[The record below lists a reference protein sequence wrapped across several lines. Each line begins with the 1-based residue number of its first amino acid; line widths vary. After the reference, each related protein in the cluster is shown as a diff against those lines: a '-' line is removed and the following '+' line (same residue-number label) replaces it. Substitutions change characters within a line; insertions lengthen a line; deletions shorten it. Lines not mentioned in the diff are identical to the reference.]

1 MKLKKSYIL
10 LIVMSIFLLISIGS
24 ACASENITD
33 DGDIGLADDEGE
45 SVVLSDTSDTVENVP
60 DDTQKANTTIETE
73 NDTYKFA
80 HDGDKNI
87 SVEVKSNKS
96 NIDVNKKD
104 LTVLEGN
111 KTINFEYNNTIIA
124 IKDTLSV
131 GNHTLAINYLGSANY
146 TNSSKIITVQI
157 FGNNTIE
164 TETSVV
170 CDGKNI
176 EIPVKVFDGVE
187 YVEMIKT
194 NFNLTLVY
202 TNETGNISN
211 IPINDFDIIDGKIK
225 FTTPAQLIAASLI
238 IDYANATEP
247 KTVGIKVATE
257 IKAEVAKDQFKS
269 EEIKNISITL
279 KDGQGNLINISKN
292 DLNVLE
298 NGKPVAFTYNNTNIT
313 ITSISEGAHNLTI
326 VYKGNE
332 SYNESST
339 NVTLNVYGKN
349 QIKVPEYVVTS
360 GDVVEIPITIFNGLE
375 NITINGNNLTLNLT
389 YTNETGNVTSKII
402 TDAYNDGK
410 ISFNVNG
417 LALNKASLTIDY
429 IDTTGAKTVKINL
442 ATNVTA
448 TPDEE
453 KYRFNETNNI
463 TVKVLD
469 NTGNAINVTKAD
481 LRVFDNGK
489 EITDFTYNNQSI
501 LNVKLAEGVHNLTI
515 TYKGDETF
523 NSSSIIILQKVS
535 GDIKFNPDKTVVM
548 GNYTVVTITVNLNDG
563 ADPVDIKS
571 DKINV
576 TVYYKKG
583 NQTLNETMPVTING
597 QNISFKFPEDFDS
610 AYATISYAVNNLT
623 ANTTIKVNTEI
634 TASDLQKAD
643 SEVKNFTIEVKGTNG
658 HAINVTKD
666 NIKVFNGAKALNID
680 VNNSVITIKDA
691 LTFGVYNLTIK
702 YLGEDTY
709 LASNKTIALTVYGI
723 NTTASANINSTKKGE
738 IKVGINNGTD
748 LITITK
754 NQLNLTV
761 TYKVGNDTFNIT
773 VTEYDINNGTLTF
786 TLENGNFTTA
796 TLTIKYLNATK
807 EVKLNRIYNAIF
819 KPVNLY
825 ADYQDGNF
833 TFLVIDADDGNPLVN
848 KSVTIAGKG
857 VQLFWKNG
865 NSYSTQTTIKTDENG
880 ILTLVNENFYPG
892 LEIATIMYA
901 PNGDYNLSLT
911 GAGDLKGSNTTTI
924 TIGTIAVNIVVEKY
938 EEYYGSE
945 KKVTITVT
953 NAKTG
958 KTVSGVYILIN
969 ITGAT
974 LSTPRQLTNE
984 NGTIQL
990 GVSVLPT
997 GTYKMSLESNDTK
1010 LNHSTGSGSF
1020 TLKKIPVVITGKDV
1034 TIQYN
1039 TGTTYTI
1046 KVTKD
1051 GKGVDGVYV
1060 FVRLY
1065 STAKKYKDYI
1075 FQTDKNGKLSF
1086 SASLA
1091 VGKHKIIVTSADTRY
1106 DAKQITKTIT
1116 VKKAKAK
1123 ISAKKVKTY
1132 YKSGKTFN
1140 MKLINSKN
1148 KKPIY
1153 DAKINFKFYNT
1164 KNRVFTASSRTALNG
1179 QIKLLLDGLKP
1190 DTYKV
1195 VITGADNKNFE
1206 AKKVTT
1212 KLVIK
1217 KAPAK
1222 ISAKKLTAKK
1232 GAKKYLK
1239 IKVKNKKTK
1248 KMIAKVKVKVKVYTG
1263 KKAKT
1268 YKVKTNA
1275 KGVAKLS
1282 VKKLKVGKHKVV
1294 ITSGD
1299 KYVTAKK
1306 AKTTI
1311 KIKK

>member
-1 MKLKKSYIL
+1 
-10 LIVMSIFLLISIGS
+10 
-24 ACASENITD
+24 
-33 DGDIGLADDEGE
+33 
-45 SVVLSDTSDTVENVP
+45 
-60 DDTQKANTTIETE
+60 
-73 NDTYKFA
+73 
-80 HDGDKNI
+80 
-87 SVEVKSNKS
+87 
-96 NIDVNKKD
+96 
-104 LTVLEGN
+104 
-111 KTINFEYNNTIIA
+111 
-124 IKDTLSV
+124 
-131 GNHTLAINYLGSANY
+131 
-146 TNSSKIITVQI
+146 
-157 FGNNTIE
+157 
-164 TETSVV
+164 
-170 CDGKNI
+170 
-176 EIPVKVFDGVE
+176 
-187 YVEMIKT
+187 
-194 NFNLTLVY
+194 LVY

-211 IPINDFDIIDGKIK
+211 LTISNFDIENGKIK

-448 TPDEE
+448 TPDKE

-469 NTGNAINVTKAD
+469 NTGNPINVTKAD

-563 ADPVDIKS
+563 ADPVDIES

-658 HAINVTKD
+658 HVINVTKD

-748 LITITK
+748 LINITK
-754 NQLNLTV
+754 DQLNLTV

-1020 TLKKIPVVITGKDV
+1020 TLKKITVVITGKDV

-1051 GKGVDGVYV
+1051 GKGVNGVYV

-1065 STAKKYKDYI
+1065 STDKK
-1075 FQTDKNGKLSF
+1075 
-1086 SASLA
+1086 
-1091 VGKHKIIVTSADTRY
+1091 
-1106 DAKQITKTIT
+1106 
-1116 VKKAKAK
+1116 
-1123 ISAKKVKTY
+1123 
-1132 YKSGKTFN
+1132 
-1140 MKLINSKN
+1140 
-1148 KKPIY
+1148 
-1153 DAKINFKFYNT
+1153 
-1164 KNRVFTASSRTALNG
+1164 
-1179 QIKLLLDGLKP
+1179 
-1190 DTYKV
+1190 
-1195 VITGADNKNFE
+1195 
-1206 AKKVTT
+1206 
-1212 KLVIK
+1212 
-1217 KAPAK
+1217 
-1222 ISAKKLTAKK
+1222 
-1232 GAKKYLK
+1232 
-1239 IKVKNKKTK
+1239 
-1248 KMIAKVKVKVKVYTG
+1248 
-1263 KKAKT
+1263 
-1268 YKVKTNA
+1268 
-1275 KGVAKLS
+1275 
-1282 VKKLKVGKHKVV
+1282 
-1294 ITSGD
+1294 
-1299 KYVTAKK
+1299 
-1306 AKTTI
+1306 
-1311 KIKK
+1311 